1 VFFRGYPR
9 EEAMARHQ
17 WTVFA
22 TLSAAVVCLVAAAA
36 QEQGVR
42 REFKVVGSH
51 NAFQPSTIE
60 VNRNDLVKISFTSE
74 DIAHSFTVDSYRI
87 SKRAGVGQSV
97 TFEFRADQPGTFT
110 YYCNLSQDDGCR
122 NMKGR
127 LVVR

>member
-1 VFFRGYPR
+1 
-9 EEAMARHQ
+9 MARRQ
-17 WTVFA
+17 WSVFV
-22 TLSAAVVCLVAAAA
+22 TLSAAVVCLVAAAG
-36 QEQGVR
+36 QEQGTT

-51 NAFQPSTIE
+51 NAFQPSAIE
-60 VNRNDLVKISFTSE
+60 VHRNDLVKINFTSE
-74 DIAHSFTVDSYRI
+74 DIAHSFTVDGYRI

-122 NMKGR
+122 NMKGQ